1 MQKFIVTPNE
11 AGQRLDKL
19 LFKYLNLAPKSFIY
33 KMLRKKNIT
42 LNHKKCDGSEKT
54 SVGDEVSLWLADETI
69 DKFRETKRFTRV
81 PIHFKVIF
89 EDEDILAVN
98 KPAGLLSQKAKPE
111 DISVNEEAISYLLEN
126 QVITEKSLEVFK
138 PSVCHRLD
146 RNTSG
151 LLIVGKS
158 LSGSQHMSALLKE
171 RTVEKYYLCLVEGIV
186 KTSEHIQ
193 GYLIKDEQTNQV
205 KISGQPVSGGHH
217 IETFYE
223 PVGNNGK
230 YTLLKVELITGRT
243 HQIRAHLASVGHS
256 IVGDGKYGSEAV
268 NDRFRRNYHLKHQLL
283 HSWRMVFDERQ
294 LTAPLW
300 PEFERILKEEHLWS
314 IYTDL
319 QKN

>member
-19 LFKYLNLAPKSFIY
+19 LFKYLNLAPKSFVY

-54 SVGDEVSLWLADETI
+54 AVGDEVTLWLSDETI
-69 DKFRETKRFTRV
+69 DNFRETKKAERV
-81 PIHFKVIF
+81 PWHFKVIY
-89 EDEDILAVN
+89 ENDDILAIN

-111 DISVNEEAISYLLEN
+111 DISANEEAISYLME
-126 QVITEKSLEVFK
+126 QGTVTESTLQVFK

-158 LSGSQHMSALLKE
+158 LYGLQHMSEILKE
-171 RTVEKYYLCLVEGIV
+171 RTAQKYYLCLVEGIIEE
-186 KTSEHIQ
+186 TRHIK

-205 KISGQPVSGGHH
+205 CVSKDPVIGSHH
-217 IETFYE
+217 IETRYE
-223 PVGNNGK
+223 PLGNNGFQ
-230 YTLLKVELITGRT
+230 TLLKVELITGRT

-256 IVGDGKYGSEAV
+256 IVGDGKYGSEGV
-268 NDRFRRNYHLKHQLL
+268 NDWFRKHYHLKHQLL
-283 HSWRMVFDERQ
+283 HSWQMIFEDQ
-294 LTAPLW
+294 KLTAPLW
-300 PEFERILKEEHLWS
+300 PEFAKILKGVNLWS
-314 IYTDL
+314 TYTDL

>member
-1 MQKFIVTPNE
+1 
-11 AGQRLDKL
+11 
-19 LFKYLNLAPKSFIY
+19 
-33 KMLRKKNIT
+33 MLRKKNIT
-42 LNHKKCDGSEKT
+42 LNHKICDGSEKT
-54 SVGDEVSLWLADETI
+54 SVGDEVSLWLSDETI
-69 DKFRETKRFTRV
+69 DKFRETKYFTRV

>member
-54 SVGDEVSLWLADETI
+54 SVGDEVSLWLSDETI
-69 DKFRETKRFTRV
+69 DKFRETKYFTRV

-268 NDRFRRNYHLKHQLL
+268 NDRFLMNYHLKHQLL

-300 PEFERILKEEHLWS
+300 PEFEQILKEEHLWS

>member
-1 MQKFIVTPNE
+1 
-11 AGQRLDKL
+11 
-19 LFKYLNLAPKSFIY
+19 
-33 KMLRKKNIT
+33 MLRKKNIT

-54 SVGDEVSLWLADETI
+54 SVGDEVSLWLSDETI
-69 DKFRETKRFTRV
+69 DKFRETKYFTRV

-300 PEFERILKEEHLWS
+300 PEFEQILKEEHLWS

>member
-54 SVGDEVSLWLADETI
+54 YVGDEVSLWLSDETI
-69 DKFRETKRFTRV
+69 DKFRETKYFTRV

>member
-19 LFKYLNLAPKSFIY
+19 LVKYLNLAPKSFIY

-54 SVGDEVSLWLADETI
+54 SVGDEVILWLADETI
-69 DKFRETKRFTRV
+69 EKFREAKKVAHV
-81 PIHFKVIF
+81 PWHFKVVY
-89 EDEDILAVN
+89 EDEHILAIN
-98 KPAGLLSQKAKPE
+98 KPTGLLSQKAKPE
-111 DISVNEEAISYLLEN
+111 DVSVNEEAISYLIEN
-126 QVITEKSLEVFK
+126 HKIDEKSLEVFK

-158 LSGSQHMSALLKE
+158 LYGLQHMSEILKE
-171 RTVEKYYLCLVEGIV
+171 RTAEKYYLCLAEGIID
-186 KTSEHIQ
+186 KPQHIH
-193 GYLIKDEQTNQV
+193 GYLTKDEKTNQV
-205 KISGQPVSGGHH
+205 YVSKEQMAGGQP
-217 IETFYE
+217 IETRYE
-223 PVGNNGK
+223 PLGNNGFQ
-230 YTLLKVELITGRT
+230 TLLKVELITGRT

-256 IVGDGKYGSEAV
+256 IVGDGKYGSEKV
-268 NDRFRRNYHLKHQLL
+268 NDWFRKNYHLKHQLL
-283 HSWRMVFDERQ
+283 HSWRMEFEDYK
-294 LTAPLW
+294 LTAPVW
-300 PEFERILKEEHLWS
+300 PEFEKILKGEHLWS

>member
-19 LFKYLNLAPKSFIY
+19 LFKYLNQAPKSFVY

-54 SVGDEVSLWLADETI
+54 AVGDEVTFWLAEDTI
-69 DKFRETKRFTRV
+69 EKFRESRSFQRV
-81 PIHFKVIF
+81 EYHFKVVF
-89 EDEDILAVN
+89 ENDDILAVN
-98 KPAGLLSQKAKPE
+98 KPAGLLSQKAAPE
-111 DISVNEEAISYLLEN
+111 DISVNEEAISYLLDKG
-126 QVITEKSLEVFK
+126 VITEKSLEVFK

-158 LSGSQHMSALLKE
+158 LTGLQHMSEVLKE
-171 RTVEKYYLCLVEGIV
+171 RTAEKYYLCLVEGV
-186 KTSEHIQ
+186 VQEKAHIQ
-193 GYLIKDEQTNQV
+193 GYLVKDEVTNRV
-205 KISGQPVSGGHH
+205 HVFEKEIHGGHR
-217 IETFYE
+217 IETCYE
-223 PVGNNGK
+223 PIGDNGH

-243 HQIRAHLASVGHS
+243 HQIRAHLASTGHA
-256 IVGDGKYGSEAV
+256 IVGDGKYGTEKV
-268 NDRFRRNYHLKHQLL
+268 NDIFRRRYRLKHQLL
-283 HSWRMVFDERQ
+283 HSWRMVVDGKTM
-294 LTAPLW
+294 TAPVW
-300 PEFERILKEEHLWS
+300 AEFEKILKGENLWS

>member
-54 SVGDEVSLWLADETI
+54 SVGDEVSLWLSDETI
-69 DKFRETKRFTRV
+69 DKFRETKYFTRV

-158 LSGSQHMSALLKE
+158 LSGTQHMSALLKE

-300 PEFERILKEEHLWS
+300 PEFEQILKEEHLWS

>member
-54 SVGDEVSLWLADETI
+54 SVGDEVSLWLSDETI
-69 DKFRETKRFTRV
+69 DKFRETKYFTRV

-158 LSGSQHMSALLKE
+158 LSGAQHMSALLKE

>member
-54 SVGDEVSLWLADETI
+54 SVGDEVSLWLSDETI
-69 DKFRETKRFTRV
+69 DKFRETKYFTRV

-300 PEFERILKEEHLWS
+300 PEIEQILKEEHLWS

>member
-19 LFKYLNLAPKSFIY
+19 LFKYLNLAPRSFIY

-54 SVGDEVSLWLADETI
+54 AAGDEVNLWLADETI
-69 DKFRETKRFTRV
+69 EKFREIKKFARV
-81 PIHFKVIF
+81 PKHFRVIF
-89 EDEDILAVN
+89 EDDDLLAVN

-111 DISVNEEAISYLLEN
+111 DISVNEEAVSYLLESHA
-126 QVITEKSLEVFK
+126 ITEKSLEVFK

-158 LSGSQHMSALLKE
+158 LPGLQHMSEVLKE
-171 RTVEKYYLCLVEGIV
+171 RTAKKYYLCLVEGI
-186 KTSEHIQ
+186 IQ
-193 GYLIKDEQTNQV
+193 SPKYIHGYLIKDEKTNRAAV
-205 KISGQPVSGGHH
+205 SDQPVSGGHH

-223 PVGNNGK
+223 PLGNNGRQ
-230 YTLLKVELITGRT
+230 TLLKVELITGRT
-243 HQIRAHLASVGHS
+243 HQIRAHLASEGHG
-256 IVGDGKYGSEAV
+256 IVGDGKYGSERV
-268 NDRFRRNYHLKHQLL
+268 NDYFRRHYHLKHQLL
-283 HSWRMVFDERQ
+283 HSWRMEFDGRC

-300 PEFERILKEEHLWS
+300 TEFETILRGEHLWS
-314 IYTDL
+314 IYGDL
-319 QKN
+319 RKN

>member
-54 SVGDEVSLWLADETI
+54 SVGDEVSLWLSDETI
-69 DKFRETKRFTRV
+69 DKFRETKYFTRV

-243 HQIRAHLASVGHS
+243 HQIRAHLASVSHS

>member
-19 LFKYLNLAPKSFIY
+19 LFKYLNLAPRSFIY

-54 SVGDEVSLWLADETI
+54 AAGDEVNLWLADETI
-69 DKFRETKRFTRV
+69 EKFREIKKFARV
-81 PIHFKVIF
+81 PKHFRVIF
-89 EDEDILAVN
+89 EDDDLLAVN

-111 DISVNEEAISYLLEN
+111 DISVNEEAVSYLLESHA
-126 QVITEKSLEVFK
+126 ITEKSLEVFK

-158 LSGSQHMSALLKE
+158 LPGLQHMSEVLKE
-171 RTVEKYYLCLVEGIV
+171 RTAKKYYLCLVEGI
-186 KTSEHIQ
+186 IQ
-193 GYLIKDEQTNQV
+193 GPKYIHGYLIKDEKTNRAAV
-205 KISGQPVSGGHH
+205 SDQPVSGGHH

-223 PVGNNGK
+223 PLGNNGRQ
-230 YTLLKVELITGRT
+230 TLLKVELITGRT
-243 HQIRAHLASVGHS
+243 HQIRAHLASEGHG
-256 IVGDGKYGSEAV
+256 IVGDGKYGSERV
-268 NDRFRRNYHLKHQLL
+268 NDYFRRHYHLKHQLL
-283 HSWRMVFDERQ
+283 HSWRMEFDGRC

-300 PEFERILKEEHLWS
+300 SEFETILRGEHLWS
-314 IYTDL
+314 IYGDL
-319 QKN
+319 RKN

>member
-54 SVGDEVSLWLADETI
+54 SVGDEVSLWLSDETI
-69 DKFRETKRFTRV
+69 DKFRETKYFTRV

-158 LSGSQHMSALLKE
+158 LSGSQHMSSLLKE

>member
-54 SVGDEVSLWLADETI
+54 AVGDEVNLWLSDETI
-69 DKFRETKRFTRV
+69 EKFREAKRFDRV
-81 PIHFKVIF
+81 ERHFKVIF
-89 EDEDILAVN
+89 EDEDLLAVN
-98 KPAGLLSQKAKPE
+98 KPAGLLSQKARPE
-111 DISVNEEAISYLLEN
+111 DVSVNEEAISYLLEN
-126 QVITEKSLEVFK
+126 RVVSEKSLEVFK

-158 LSGSQHMSALLKE
+158 LAGLQHMSEVLKE
-171 RTVEKYYLCLVEGIV
+171 RTAKKYYLCLVDGV
-186 KTSEHIQ
+186 VTASKHIE
-193 GYLIKDEQTNQV
+193 GYLVKDEKTNRV
-205 KISGQPVSGGHH
+205 AVSEKPAGGGHH
-217 IETFYE
+217 IETLYE
-223 PVGNNGK
+223 PLGNNGRQ
-230 YTLLKVELITGRT
+230 TLLKVELMTGRT
-243 HQIRAHLASVGHS
+243 HQIRAHLAAIGHG
-256 IVGDGKYGSEAV
+256 IVGDGKYGSERV
-268 NDRFRRNYHLKHQLL
+268 NDYFRKHYHLRHQLL
-283 HSWRMVFDERQ
+283 HSWRMEFEGRR

-300 PEFERILKEEHLWS
+300 PEFEAVLKGEHLWS
-314 IYTDL
+314 IYSDL

>member
-19 LFKYLNLAPKSFIY
+19 LGKYLNLAPKSFIY

-54 SVGDEVSLWLADETI
+54 AVGDEVTLWLADETI
-69 DKFRETKRFTRV
+69 EKFRETKKIEHV
-81 PIHFKVIF
+81 SWHFKVVF
-89 EDEDILAVN
+89 EDADILAVN
-98 KPAGLLSQKAKPE
+98 KPAGLLSQKAKPD
-111 DISVNEEAISYLLEN
+111 DISVNEEAISYLLEHKA
-126 QVITEKSLEVFK
+126 IDEKALEVFK

-158 LSGSQHMSALLKE
+158 LYGLQHMSEILKE
-171 RTVEKYYLCLVEGIV
+171 RTAEKYYLCLVEGIV
-186 KTSEHIQ
+186 EKAQHIQ
-193 GYLIKDEQTNQV
+193 GYLMKDESTNQV
-205 KISGQPVSGGHH
+205 FISKEAISGSHQ
-217 IETFYE
+217 IETKYE
-223 PVGNNGK
+223 PLGNNGFQ
-230 YTLLKVELITGRT
+230 TLLKVELITGRT

-256 IVGDGKYGSEAV
+256 IVGDGKYGSEKV
-268 NDRFRRNYHLKHQLL
+268 NDWFRRHYHLKHQLL
-283 HSWRMVFDERQ
+283 HSWQMMFDSYT
-294 LTAPLW
+294 LTAPVW
-300 PEFERILKEEHLWS
+300 PEFEKILKGENLWS

>member
-19 LFKYLNLAPKSFIY
+19 LVKYLNLAPKSFIY

-42 LNHKKCDGSEKT
+42 LNNKKCDGSEKT
-54 SVGDEVSLWLADETI
+54 AVGDEVTLWLSDETI
-69 DKFRETKRFTRV
+69 EKFRETKKVARV
-81 PIHFKVIF
+81 SWSFKVVY
-89 EDEDILAVN
+89 EDEHILAIN
-98 KPAGLLSQKAKPE
+98 KPVGLLSQKAKPE
-111 DISVNEEAISYLLEN
+111 DISANEEAISYLLEHKA
-126 QVITEKSLEVFK
+126 IDEKSLEVFK

-158 LSGSQHMSALLKE
+158 LYGLQHMSEILKD
-171 RTVEKYYLCLVEGIV
+171 RTAEKYYLCLVEGIIE
-186 KTSEHIQ
+186 KQQHIY
-193 GYLIKDEQTNQV
+193 GYLTKDEKTNQV
-205 KISGQPVSGGHH
+205 YISKEKAQDSQP
-217 IETFYE
+217 IETRYE
-223 PVGNNGK
+223 PLGNNGFQ
-230 YTLLKVELITGRT
+230 TLLKVELITGRT

-256 IVGDGKYGSEAV
+256 IVGDGKYGSEKV
-268 NDRFRRNYHLKHQLL
+268 NDWFRRHYRLKHQLL
-283 HSWRMVFDERQ
+283 HSWRMEFDNYK

-300 PEFERILKEEHLWS
+300 PEFEKILKGENLWS

>member
-19 LFKYLNLAPKSFIY
+19 LGKYLNLAPKSFIY

-54 SVGDEVSLWLADETI
+54 AVGDEVTLWLADETI
-69 DKFRETKRFTRV
+69 EKFREAKKIVQV
-81 PIHFKVIF
+81 PRHFKVIF

-111 DISVNEEAISYLLEN
+111 DISVNEEAISYLLEEH
-126 QVITEKSLEVFK
+126 QLDEKMLEVFT

-158 LSGSQHMSALLKE
+158 LYGLQHMAEILKQ
-171 RTVEKYYLCLVEGIV
+171 RTAEKYYLCLVEGIV
-186 KTSEHIQ
+186 EQAQYIH
-193 GYLIKDEQTNQV
+193 GYLTKDEKTNQV
-205 KISGQPVSGGHH
+205 FVSKTPISGGHP
-217 IETFYE
+217 IETKYE
-223 PVGNNGK
+223 PLGNNGFQ
-230 YTLLKVELITGRT
+230 TLLKVELITGRT

-256 IVGDGKYGSEAV
+256 IVGDGKYGSEKV
-268 NDRFRRNYHLKHQLL
+268 NDWFRRHYHLKHQLL
-283 HSWRMVFDERQ
+283 HSWQMIFDAYT
-294 LTAPLW
+294 LTAPVW
-300 PEFERILKEEHLWS
+300 PEFEKILKGENLWS

-319 QKN
+319 QNN

>member
-54 SVGDEVSLWLADETI
+54 SVGDEVSLWLSDETI
-69 DKFRETKRFTRV
+69 DKFRETKYFTRV

-294 LTAPLW
+294 LTAPLSR
-300 PEFERILKEEHLWS
+300 P
-314 IYTDL
+314 
-319 QKN
+319 

>member
-54 SVGDEVSLWLADETI
+54 SVGDEVSLWLSDETI
-69 DKFRETKRFTRV
+69 DKFRETKYFTRV

-205 KISGQPVSGGHH
+205 KISAQPVSGGHH